1 MQWVAKVAAAEKDY
15 RAALDHMER
24 AGAPAEQQEAAAG
37 PGKASASAELN
48 FPELVS
54 ISAWGS
60 CLFESAVSHLLV

>member
-37 PGKASASAELN
+37 PGKASALAGLN
-48 FPELVS
+48 FPE
-54 ISAWGS
+54 
-60 CLFESAVSHLLV
+60 